1 MEVTSASKVI
11 LFYLSTYTIFCIS
24 SIYSADNTGN
34 SLENQENYDDL
45 LESTNDIQ
53 NPRTINSEELQYWKS
68 NIQNEIGS
76 LLAYKSN
83 NLPLQSERLVLE
95 ERDNKPAANL
105 PLRFGRGS
113 EDGIAR
119 SIPNLPQRFGRYV
132 PARANI
138 QSLAN
143 LPQRF
148 GRSSHGERYTQSLA
162 TLPQRFGRETP
173 LQRLQYG
180 TKPYLQDL
188 QNPDDDRLQSLSY
201 SYEPNQKPV

>member
-1 MEVTSASKVI
+1 MEMISASKVI
-11 LFYLSTYTIFCIS
+11 LFYLSSYAIFFIS
-24 SIYSADNTGN
+24 SICSAENTGN
-34 SLENQENYDDL
+34 SLENQDDDL
-45 LESTNDIQ
+45 LEPTDDFQ
-53 NPRTINSEELQYWKS
+53 NQRTINSEELQYWKS

-76 LLAYKSN
+76 LLAHKYN

-95 ERDNKPAANL
+95 ERGNKPAANL

-113 EDGIAR
+113 EDNIAR

-148 GRSSHGERYTQSLA
+148 GRSSQGGRYPQSLA
-162 TLPQRFGRETP
+162 NLPQRFGRETP
-173 LQRLQYG
+173 QQRLQYG
-180 TKPYLQDL
+180 MKPYLQDVK
-188 QNPDDDRLQSLSY
+188 NPEDDRLQSLSY
-201 SYEPNQKPV
+201 SYKKKMQI

>member
-1 MEVTSASKVI
+1 MEMISASKVI
-11 LFYLSTYTIFCIS
+11 LFYLSTYAIFFIS
-24 SIYSADNTGN
+24 SIYSAENTGN
-34 SLENQENYDDL
+34 SMENQENDDGL
-45 LESTNDIQ
+45 LKPTDDIQ

-68 NIQNEIGS
+68 NIQNELDS
-76 LLAYKSN
+76 LLAYKYN

-113 EDGIAR
+113 EDGITR

-132 PARANI
+132 PAKANI
-138 QSLAN
+138 PSLAN

-148 GRSSHGERYTQSLA
+148 GRSSQGGRYVQSLA

-180 TKPYLQDL
+180 MKPYLQEVRS
-188 QNPDDDRLQSLSY
+188 PDDDRLQHLSY
-201 SYEPNQKPV
+201 SYEKKLQI